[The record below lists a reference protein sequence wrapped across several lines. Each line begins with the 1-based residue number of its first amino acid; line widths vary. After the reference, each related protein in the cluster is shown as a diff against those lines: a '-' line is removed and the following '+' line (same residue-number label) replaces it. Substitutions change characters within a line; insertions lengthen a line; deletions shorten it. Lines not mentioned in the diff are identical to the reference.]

1 MHVIT
6 KGLIIGVGCGAI
18 IPAALLAAF
27 QFPDFFSQQYSALGS
42 QELKIFGI
50 RVAAATLRGQ
60 ALLSTAIVGCIGGLI
75 GGVIGLFFGIALI
88 RKRS

>member
-6 KGLIIGVGCGAI
+6 KGLVIGVGCGAI

-27 QFPDFFSQQYSALGS
+27 QFPDFFRQDYSALGS

-50 RVAAATLRGQ
+50 RVATATLRGQ
-60 ALLSTAIVGCIGGLI
+60 ALLATAIVGCIGGLI
-75 GGVIGLFFGIALI
+75 GGVMGLFFGIAVM

>member
-1 MHVIT
+1 MHAIT

-27 QFPDFFSQQYSALGS
+27 QFPDFFSNQYSALGT

-50 RVAAATLRGQ
+50 RLTTATLRGQ
-60 ALLSTAIVGCIGGLI
+60 ALLSTAIVACIGGLI
-75 GGVIGLFFGIALI
+75 GAVIGSFLGIAVI
-88 RKRS
+88 RSR